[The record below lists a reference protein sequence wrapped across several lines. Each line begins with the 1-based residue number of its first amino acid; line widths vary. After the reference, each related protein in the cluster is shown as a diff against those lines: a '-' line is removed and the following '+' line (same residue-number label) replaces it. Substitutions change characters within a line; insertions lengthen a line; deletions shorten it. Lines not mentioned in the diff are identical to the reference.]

1 MRLLR
6 NIRIMNGPS
15 RFYRTLKK
23 HREIIESMELE
34 LKKPTIDRMPFW
46 KIKKI
51 AEDEL
56 YRLSE
61 LTLEYPNMSHKSL
74 DEYKERLWIIMGIK

>member
-1 MRLLR
+1 MNKKDSGKYIAKLR
-6 NIRIMNGPS
+6 RHNAMI
-15 RFYRTLKK
+15 KQ
-23 HREIIESMELE
+23 IEME
-34 LKKPTIDRMPFW
+34 LKKPTIDRMALW

-61 LTLEYPNMSHKSL
+61 LTIQYPDAKHTKL
-74 DEYKERLWIIMGIK
+74 DEYKERLWLIMGVK